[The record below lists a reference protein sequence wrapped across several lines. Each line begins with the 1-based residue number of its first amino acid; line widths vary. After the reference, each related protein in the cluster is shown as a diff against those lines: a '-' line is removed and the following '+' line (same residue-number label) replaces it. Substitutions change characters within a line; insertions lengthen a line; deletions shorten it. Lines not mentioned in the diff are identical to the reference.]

1 MKEKNILPATF
12 KPNEGFFSKFD
23 NKGDTNGSQF
33 LADFTNKNSINALT
47 TLKLPVIIDCKRG
60 DIGKSS
66 ANYAKQYLENM
77 DYDAITI
84 SPYMGFDSVEPFI
97 KYCNA
102 EDAKGVY
109 ILVRTS
115 NPGAADFQNR
125 KMEDGRPLYQH
136 VADKVIE
143 WAKDR
148 PGVGAVVGATSL
160 PELGEILK
168 MFAGKDIPVLVPGVG
183 AQGGSAKNVAAIARE
198 VGFELELL
206 RINSSS
212 GLTHPWYKN
221 LGDAIPEVD
230 MCIEMCINEL
240 KKLNEEV
247 GYQPAYNFKY

>member
-1 MKEKNILPATF
+1 
-12 KPNEGFFSKFD
+12 
-23 NKGDTNGSQF
+23 
-33 LADFTNKNSINALT
+33 
-47 TLKLPVIIDCKRG
+47 
-60 DIGKSS
+60 
-66 ANYAKQYLENM
+66 
-77 DYDAITI
+77 
-84 SPYMGFDSVEPFI
+84 
-97 KYCNA
+97 
-102 EDAKGVY
+102 VY

-143 WAKDR
+143 WAKNR